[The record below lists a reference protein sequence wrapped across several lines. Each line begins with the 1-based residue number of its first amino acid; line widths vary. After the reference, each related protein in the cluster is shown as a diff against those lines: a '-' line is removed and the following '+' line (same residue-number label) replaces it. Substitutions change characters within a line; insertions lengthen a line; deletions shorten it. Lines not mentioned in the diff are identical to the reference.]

1 MENVKNMGIQNSI
14 LKEILRNKECSTGKY
29 LAPMSFQ
36 NADGEYIS
44 YYITPVA
51 TLSGSDV
58 LVISRLVKG
67 NWYKAIHSI
76 SSIVENIKEHYKFSS
91 DEYTFVLHA
100 FFEGVEL
107 ENFYLIDLRAKYSLL
122 KLKMSELEELL
133 T

>member
-1 MENVKNMGIQNSI
+1 
-14 LKEILRNKECSTGKY
+14 
-29 LAPMSFQ
+29 MSFQ

>member
-122 KLKMSELEELL
+122 KLKMSELEKLL